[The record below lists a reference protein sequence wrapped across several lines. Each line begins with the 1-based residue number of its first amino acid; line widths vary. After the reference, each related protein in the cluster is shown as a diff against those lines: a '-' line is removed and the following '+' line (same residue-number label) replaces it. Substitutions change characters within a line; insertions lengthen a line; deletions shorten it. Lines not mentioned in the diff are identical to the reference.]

1 MNPYGGKLMGI
12 DRDGQRPD
20 VYLGVNPVE
29 RPANIVAQRAPVA
42 GDAKYPVSTL
52 WVDKAND
59 AAYQLTSVSAGAA
72 NWELLG
78 SATGAIATLTGD
90 SGGAISPAAG
100 NVTLDT
106 GVGMT
111 AAGSGSSITFT
122 VDEDYLRVAEV
133 TLTAAEIKALA
144 TTQIELVAAPG
155 AGKVVRF
162 QGAVLKLNAG
172 SEVLAEAGDNLAIK
186 YTDDSG
192 VAVSQTIEMTGFIDQ
207 AANTYTNAEPGINA
221 IVAATG
227 AENQALV
234 LDNIGSNF
242 TGNASDDA
250 TLVVNVAYRVVTI
263 A

>member
-1 MNPYGGKLMGI
+1 MGI

-20 VYLGVNPVE
+20 VYMGVNPVQ
-29 RPANIVAQRAPVA
+29 RPANIIAQRAPVA
-42 GDAKYPVSTL
+42 ADAKYPVSTL
-52 WVDKAND
+52 WVDKANN
-59 AAYQLTSVSAGAA
+59 AAYQLTSVAANVA
-72 NWELLG
+72 NWELIG
-78 SATGAIATLTGD
+78 SATENAQKLQ
-90 SGGAISPAAG
+90 
-100 NVTLDT
+100 
-106 GVGMT
+106 
-111 AAGSGSSITFT
+111 F
-122 VDEDYLRVAEV
+122 AEV
-133 TLTAAEIKALA
+133 TLTSAQVKALA

-162 QGAVLKLNAG
+162 EGAVLKLNYGG
-172 SEVLAEAGDNLAIK
+172 SNVFTESGDNLAIK

-192 VAVSQTIEMTGFIDQ
+192 VAVSQTVECTGFID
-207 AANTYTNAEPGINA
+207 ATADTYTNAEPAINA

-242 TGNASDDA
+242 AGNAANDN